1 MLQEVGLNLNFLS
14 VIVTD
19 TEPTMNSMGRM
30 LEGRDN
36 VPWIGCLDHLIN
48 LVTSIAFDYPSTK
61 DTMISARKLVGTFTG
76 STQNS
81 DKLKE
86 AQQILRHGQVALVP
100 IQDVITRWWSTYR
113 SIERLLTLRPSIEYL
128 TQAAPPIGYTLSTDE
143 WDTLLVVKSVLEP
156 FRNVQLYLEGANY
169 QTLGFVAYGIND
181 LRYGLDISITNI
193 LAIASPTE
201 TEAAILRLLSAMK
214 AKFIE
219 KFGPGKRAGSK
230 LLENY
235 CEYRRP
241 GVRNSHVG
249 IPKITM
255 MASFLDPRFKHLK
268 IFDSADRLLIIA
280 DVHAEMELQYNRD
293 AAAISDIEA
302 PPVQRRRVEYA
313 ENTLFFRIAE
323 MQNETDPVDFELQD
337 CIQRE
342 LEAYINEQCVP
353 MEVAI
358 SETQKRYT
366 DPLEWWR
373 CHSNFKLLSLVA
385 KRILCI
391 PATSASS
398 ERVFSDAGN
407 VISEERS
414 RLAPDVASSL
424 ILLKHWD
431 KIENL
436 LGLPI

>member
-1 MLQEVGLNLNFLS
+1 
-14 VIVTD
+14 
-19 TEPTMNSMGRM
+19 
-30 LEGRDN
+30 
-36 VPWIGCLDHLIN
+36 
-48 LVTSIAFDYPSTK
+48 
-61 DTMISARKLVGTFTG
+61 MISARKLIGTFTG

-81 DKLKE
+81 EKLKE
-86 AQQILRHGQVALVP
+86 AQQVLMHGQVALVP
-100 IQDVITRWWSTYR
+100 IQDVVTRWWRTYR
-113 SIERLLTLRPSIEYL
+113 CIERLLALRPSIEYL
-128 TQAAPPIGYTLSTDE
+128 TQATPPIGYTLSTDE

-181 LRYGLDISITNI
+181 LRYGLDISIRNI
-193 LAIASPTE
+193 QAITSPTE
-201 TEAAILRLLSAMK
+201 AEAAILGLLSAMK
-214 AKFIE
+214 TKFNE

-235 CEYRRP
+235 SEYRRP

-293 AAAISDIEA
+293 AAISDIEA

-373 CHSNFKLLSLVA
+373 CHTNFKLLSLVA

-407 VISEERS
+407 IISDERS

-436 LGLPI
+436 LGMPI